1 MKILLVTPFYAPDL
15 GPSAPLLT
23 MLSEDLVGLGHPVSV
38 ITAVPHYPSG
48 IVLPE
53 FRGRLIQREKRNGVE
68 VIRVWVP
75 SGNRSNLYHRLLT
88 FLVFQL
94 LSSIVGLRCSY
105 DVLIITNPAI
115 ETYLPFSLLSW
126 FRRKPSLLCV
136 WDVYP
141 EIGIRMGI
149 FRNPLITSLVGKLED
164 FCLRRANVM
173 QVLGNGFIS
182 DLQSHTVPASKIVV
196 IPPWLDTDF
205 IRPLPRQN
213 SFSYEQG
220 VNGDFVVLY
229 AGNLGFS
236 QGLENVLL
244 AAKFLSHLQHIRFV
258 FVGDGANREKLV
270 TQASE
275 LGLQN
280 VKFIPFQTRE
290 RLPEVLATSDVS
302 LVSLQEGV
310 GDSSLPSKTFPVL
323 ASGRPVLAVADKG
336 SGLWN
341 LVQQSQGGMCVPP
354 SDPKHLAET
363 ISVLE
368 QSPELRHQMS
378 KNAREFALQFHSRKS
393 AAHQF
398 ETILQRLAN

>member
-1 MKILLVTPFYAPDL
+1 MKVLLVTPFYAPDL

-68 VIRVWVP
+68 VIRMWVP

-88 FLVFQL
+88 FFVFQL

-115 ETYLPFSLLSW
+115 ETYLPFTLLSW
-126 FRRKPSLLCV
+126 LRRKPSLLCV

-149 FRNPLITSLVGKLED
+149 FQNPIIISLVGALEN
-164 FCLRRANVM
+164 FCLRRTNTI

-182 DLQSHTVPASKIVV
+182 GLKSHAVPGSKIVV

-220 VNGDFVVLY
+220 LNGDFVVLY
-229 AGNLGFS
+229 SGNLGLS

-270 TQASE
+270 TMASDMQ
-275 LGLQN
+275 LNN
-280 VKFIPFQTRE
+280 VKFIPFQPRE
-290 RLPEVLATSDVS
+290 CLPEVLATSDVS
-302 LVSLQEGV
+302 LVSLQG
-310 GDSSLPSKTFPVL
+310 GIGNSSLPSKTFPIF
-323 ASGRPVLAVADKG
+323 ASGRPVLAVADKE

-341 LVQQSQGGMCVPP
+341 LVQQSKGGMCVPP

-368 QSPELRHQMS
+368 QSPELRRQMS